1 MEDIKEKTAD
11 ELMEDMQYC
20 KVIDE
25 NNIYYNQLELGD
37 TIQFDLIR
45 HQVIVYDTE
54 TEKATRI
61 IMNELDAINKKC
73 KELNWLGD
81 E

>member
-11 ELMEDMQYC
+11 EIMEDMEYC

-45 HQVIVYDTE
+45 HQVIAYKTE
-54 TEKATRI
+54 TERGTRI
-61 IMNELDAINKKC
+61 TMKELNAINKKC
-73 KELNWLGD
+73 KELGWI
-81 E
+81 